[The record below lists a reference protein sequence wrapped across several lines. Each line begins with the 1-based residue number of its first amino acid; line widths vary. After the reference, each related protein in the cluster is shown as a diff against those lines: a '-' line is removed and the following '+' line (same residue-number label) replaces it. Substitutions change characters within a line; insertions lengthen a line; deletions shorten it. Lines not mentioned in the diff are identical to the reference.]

1 MARSRVL
8 LARLLDVLRRR
19 TLERELD
26 EELQTHIDMLVDEYT
41 AGGLSREDASR
52 AARVRLGGIE
62 QTKEAVRDL
71 RTVWFEPVWQDL
83 RHAFRSLQR
92 SPGFTIAA
100 LLTFALGIGASTAI
114 FSVVYGVVLRQFPY
128 RDAERLVLVQT
139 RDRATRQVS
148 PVGFS
153 GPDLEDWRERTRT
166 LQTVAL
172 CSRDTFALD
181 ADTGA
186 ESVKGAYVSRQFFE
200 VLGVSAV
207 LGHLPADADAP
218 EIAISDRLWRT
229 RFGADPKVVGR
240 RVRVNGS
247 AYSIVGVAGPGMTF
261 PTESRSSLGAPATPP
276 DLWAPVEGAPWFNR
290 REFRVGQ
297 LVARMAPDRTIAQVS
312 SDVDAVSRAFGR
324 DYPDWSE
331 YHEAVLVSLTDELT
345 GAIRPALWLLLG
357 AVGCVLLVACA
368 NVANLLLARQTSRT
382 REIAMRVS
390 LGAPRH
396 RLLMHALSESLLLA
410 LVGGG
415 LGVVM
420 ASWVVGALRWLEP
433 ADLPRLD
440 SIRVDLPVL
449 AFALGISTLSA
460 LISAVAPA
468 WRLMTAG
475 RAFAP
480 GAEGRACTPGRNARR
495 IRSALV
501 IVELAV
507 SLVLLVGATL
517 LTRSFLRLVGTDIG
531 VATDHVVTVELNLAM
546 GRTLP
551 PARQI
556 QLAEQ
561 LVGDTSA
568 LPGVRAAAAA
578 NGLPPNRLRM
588 MMSFNLP
595 DWRTGRPVQRDIAL
609 LNPTPQYF
617 RALGIPLVRGRL
629 FTAADGADAPQ
640 IAIVNATAAKRLFGT
655 AAMVGRTLPGS
666 RKAGGKVHHH
676 RRRCGGREDTPG
688 SEKPSGK
695 RSTSHFPST
704 RSATWCSRPGPRGDQ
719 YQLAGALAAVVHKVD
734 RENLHR
740 AGSDAR
746 RSSVGERSRTPEV
759 PNGTVLNPRRARVDP
774 GGRGSLRGRHLYGDR
789 ADSGDWRSDGAWRRA
804 VASGWD
810 DRARGALAGGC
821 WRGSRRVRSL
831 PAHALALGVSLWRDS
846 SRHSVVLAR
855 SCRARSHHGGGH
867 LPGRSTGHPGGIRSL
882 RFARSDCRRPVSEC
896 RPDRV
901 LLTHRLFD
909 AQ

>member
-1 MARSRVL
+1 MARSRV

-186 ESVKGAYVSRQFFE
+186 ETVKGAYVSRQFFE

-382 REIAMRVS
+382 HEIAMRVS

-655 AAMVGRTLPGS
+655 LDVVGRTLPGS
-666 RKAGGKVHHH
+666 RKAGEKYTTIVGVVGDVKYSGLGEAV
-676 RRRCGGREDTPG
+676 RETVYVP
-688 SEKPSGK
+688 
-695 RSTSHFPST
+695 FPQYPFRNMVLT
-704 RSATWCSRPGPRGDQ
+704 ARTTGDQ

-734 RENLHR
+734 REISIGPVRTLDEVVSEAVAR
-740 AGSDAR
+740 PKFRTALFSTLAGLALILAVVGLYGVATYTVTERTREIGVRMALGAGRWQVVGMIVREGLWLAGAGVAVGVCGAFLLTRSLSGFLYGVTARDTASFLLAAAALVLTTAAATCLAAR
-746 RSSVGERSRTPEV
+746 RAT
-759 PNGTVLNPRRARVDP
+759 RVDP
-774 GGRGSLRGRHLYGDR
+774 LVALR
-789 ADSGDWRSDGAWRRA
+789 A
-804 VASGWD
+804 
-810 DRARGALAGGC
+810 
-821 WRGSRRVRSL
+821 
-831 PAHALALGVSLWRDS
+831 
-846 SRHSVVLAR
+846 
-855 SCRARSHHGGGH
+855 
-867 LPGRSTGHPGGIRSL
+867 
-882 RFARSDCRRPVSEC
+882 E
-896 RPDRV
+896 
-901 LLTHRLFD
+901 
-909 AQ
+909 

>member
-1 MARSRVL
+1 
-8 LARLLDVLRRR
+8 
-19 TLERELD
+19 
-26 EELQTHIDMLVDEYT
+26 
-41 AGGLSREDASR
+41 
-52 AARVRLGGIE
+52 
-62 QTKEAVRDL
+62 
-71 RTVWFEPVWQDL
+71 
-83 RHAFRSLQR
+83 
-92 SPGFTIAA
+92 
-100 LLTFALGIGASTAI
+100 
-114 FSVVYGVVLRQFPY
+114 
-128 RDAERLVLVQT
+128 
-139 RDRATRQVS
+139 
-148 PVGFS
+148 
-153 GPDLEDWRERTRT
+153 
-166 LQTVAL
+166 
-172 CSRDTFALD
+172 
-181 ADTGA
+181 
-186 ESVKGAYVSRQFFE
+186 
-200 VLGVSAV
+200 
-207 LGHLPADADAP
+207 
-218 EIAISDRLWRT
+218 
-229 RFGADPKVVGR
+229 
-240 RVRVNGS
+240 
-247 AYSIVGVAGPGMTF
+247 
-261 PTESRSSLGAPATPP
+261 
-276 DLWAPVEGAPWFNR
+276 
-290 REFRVGQ
+290 
-297 LVARMAPDRTIAQVS
+297 MAPDRTIAQVS

-331 YHEAVLVSLTDELT
+331 YHEAVVVSLTDELT

-433 ADLPRLD
+433 ADLPRLTL
-440 SIRVDLPVL
+440 IVYLPVL
-449 AFALGISTLSA
+449 AFALGITLSA

-480 GAEGRACTPGRNARR
+480 RAEGRACTPGRNARR

-551 PARQI
+551 AARQI

-595 DWRTGRPVQRDIAL
+595 DWRTGRPVQRDIGL

-655 AAMVGRTLPGS
+655 LDVVGRTLPGS
-666 RKAGGKVHHH
+666 RKAGGKDTTIVGVVGDVQGLRA
-676 RRRCGGREDTPG
+676 RR
-688 SEKPSGK
+688 
-695 RSTSHFPST
+695 
-704 RSATWCSRPGPRGDQ
+704 SRPGNGLRPISQYPFRNMVLTARTTGDQ

-734 RENLHR
+734 REISIGPVRTLDEVVSE
-740 AGSDAR
+740 AVAR
-746 RSSVGERSRTPEV
+746 PKFRR
-759 PNGTVLNPRRARVDP
+759 TVLNPRRARVDP
-774 GGRGSLRGRHLYGDR
+774 GGRGSLRGRHLFGDR
-789 ADSGDWRSDGAWRRA
+789 ADPGDWRSDGAWRRA

-821 WRGSRRVRSL
+821 WRGSRPVRSL
-831 PAHALALGVSLWRDS
+831 PADALALGVSLWRDS
-846 SRHSVVLAR
+846 SRHGVVLAR
-855 SCRARSHHGGGH
+855 SCRARSHHGDGH
-867 LPGRSTGHPGGIRSL
+867 LPGRSTGHPGGSACCASRGVT
-882 RFARSDCRRPVSEC
+882 AG
-896 RPDRV
+896 V
-901 LLTHRLFD
+901 L
-909 AQ
+909 

>member
-1 MARSRVL
+1 MLHPRKWT
-8 LARLLDVLRRR
+8 ARLLDVLKRR
-19 TLERELD
+19 TLDQELD
-26 EELQTHIDMLVDEYT
+26 EELQTHIQMLVEDYV
-41 AGGLSREDASR
+41 AKGLSAEEAHR

-71 RTVWFEPVWQDL
+71 RAVWFEPVWQDL
-83 RHAFRSLQR
+83 RHAFRSLRR

-114 FSVVYGVVLRQFPY
+114 FSVVYGVLLRQFPY
-128 RDAERLVLVQT
+128 TDADRLVLVQT
-139 RDRATRQVS
+139 RDGATRRVS
-148 PVGFS
+148 PAGFS

-166 LQTVAL
+166 LQSVAL
-172 CSRDTFALD
+172 CSRDIFALD
-181 ADTGA
+181 TDAGA
-186 ESVKGAYVSRQFFE
+186 ETVRGAYVSRQFFD

-207 LGHLPADADAP
+207 LGHLPADEGAP
-218 EIAISDRLWRT
+218 EIAISDRLWRA

-276 DLWAPVEGAPWFNR
+276 DLWAPVERAPWFNR
-290 REFRVGQ
+290 RAFRVGQ
-297 LVARMAPDRTIAQVS
+297 LVARMAPDRTFAQVS

-324 DYPDWSE
+324 DHPDWSE
-331 YHEAVLVSLTDELT
+331 YHEAVVVSLTDELE
-345 GAIRPALWLLLG
+345 GALRPALWLLLG
-357 AVGCVLLVACA
+357 AVGCVLLVACV
-368 NVANLLLARQTSRT
+368 NVANLLLARQTSRA
-382 REIAMRVS
+382 REIALRVS

-396 RLLMHALSESLLLA
+396 RLLMHALTESLLLA

-420 ASWVVGALRWLEP
+420 ASWVVGALRGLEP

-440 SIRVDLPVL
+440 SIRVDLPIL
-449 AFALGISTLSA
+449 AFAFGISTLSA

-468 WRLMTAG
+468 WRLMATG
-475 RAFAP
+475 RALAP
-480 GAEGRACTPGRNARR
+480 GAEGRACTSGRNARG

-551 PARQI
+551 AARQI

-561 LVGDTSA
+561 LVADTSA

-578 NGLPPNRLRM
+578 NGLPPNQSRM

-595 DWRTGRPVQRDIAL
+595 DWRTGGPVQRDIGM

-640 IAIVNATAAKRLFGT
+640 IAIVNVTAAKRLFGT
-655 AAMVGRTLPGS
+655 LDVVGRTLPGS
-666 RKAGGKVHHH
+666 RKAG
-676 RRRCGGREDTPG
+676 
-688 SEKPSGK
+688 EKFTTIVGVVGDVKYSGLGEAVEE
-695 RSTSHFPST
+695 TVYVPFPQYPFRNMVLVART
-704 RSATWCSRPGPRGDQ
+704 TGDQ
-719 YQLAGALAAVVHKVD
+719 SQLVGALAAVVHKVD
-734 RENLHR
+734 REITIGPVRTLDEVVSEAVAR
-740 AGSDAR
+740 PQFRTALFSTLAGLALILAVVGLYGVATYTVTERTREIGVRMALGAGRWQVVGMIVREGLWLAGAGVAVGLCGAFVLTRTLSGFLYGVTARDTASFLLAAAALVLTTAVASYVAAR
-746 RSSVGERSRTPEV
+746 RA
-759 PNGTVLNPRRARVDP
+759 ARVDP
-774 GGRGSLRGRHLYGDR
+774 LVALR
-789 ADSGDWRSDGAWRRA
+789 A
-804 VASGWD
+804 
-810 DRARGALAGGC
+810 
-821 WRGSRRVRSL
+821 
-831 PAHALALGVSLWRDS
+831 
-846 SRHSVVLAR
+846 
-855 SCRARSHHGGGH
+855 
-867 LPGRSTGHPGGIRSL
+867 
-882 RFARSDCRRPVSEC
+882 E
-896 RPDRV
+896 
-901 LLTHRLFD
+901 
-909 AQ
+909 

>member
-1 MARSRVL
+1 MARPRVL
-8 LARLLDVLRRR
+8 LARLLNAVRRR
-19 TLERELD
+19 TLDRELD
-26 EELQTHIDMLVDEYT
+26 EELQTHIDMLIDEYV
-41 AGGLSREDASR
+41 AGGLSRDDARR

-83 RHAFRSLQR
+83 RHAFRSLRR

-114 FSVVYGVVLRQFPY
+114 FSVVYGVLLRQFPY

-166 LQTVAL
+166 LQSVAL
-172 CSRDTFALD
+172 CTRDIFALD
-181 ADTGA
+181 TDAGA
-186 ESVKGAYVSRQFFE
+186 ETVRGAYVSRQFFE

-207 LGHLPADADAP
+207 LGHLPADVGAP
-218 EIAISDRLWRT
+218 EIAISDRLWRA

-240 RVRVNGS
+240 RVTVNGA

-261 PTESRSSLGAPATPP
+261 PTESLSSLGAPATPP

-290 REFRVGQ
+290 RAFRVGQ
-297 LVARMAPDRTIAQVS
+297 LVARIAPDRTFAQVS

-324 DYPDWSE
+324 DHPDWSE
-331 YHEAVLVSLTDELT
+331 YHEAVVVSLTGELT
-345 GAIRPALWLLLG
+345 GALRPALWLLLG

-368 NVANLLLARQTSRT
+368 NVANLLLARQTSRA
-382 REIAMRVS
+382 REIALRVS

-396 RLLMHALSESLLLA
+396 RLLMHALAESLLLA

-420 ASWVVGALRWLEP
+420 ASWVVGALRGLEP

-440 SIRVDLPVL
+440 SIRVDLPIL
-449 AFALGISTLSA
+449 AFAFGISTLSA

-468 WRLMTAG
+468 WRLMATG
-475 RAFAP
+475 RALAP
-480 GAEGRACTPGRNARR
+480 GAEGRACTSGRNARA

-517 LTRSFLRLVGTDIG
+517 LTRSFVRLVGTDMG

-551 PARQI
+551 AARQI

-561 LVGDTSA
+561 LVADTSA

-578 NGLPPNRLRM
+578 NGLPPNQSRM
-588 MMSFNLP
+588 RMSFTMA
-595 DWRTGRPVQRDIAL
+595 DFRTGQPVAHDMGL
-609 LNPTPQYF
+609 LNPTPQF
-617 RALGIPLVRGRL
+617 FAVLGIPLLRGRT
-629 FTAADGADAPQ
+629 FSPADGPNAPEV
-640 IAIVNATAAKRLFGT
+640 AILNASAARRLFGT
-655 AAMVGRTLPGS
+655 VDIVGRNLPVNRQGAPVTIVGVVGDVKYFGLDEAA
-666 RKAGGKVHHH
+666 R
-676 RRRCGGREDTPG
+676 DTVYLP
-688 SEKPSGK
+688 
-695 RSTSHFPST
+695 FPQYPFRNMVLT
-704 RSATWCSRPGPRGDQ
+704 VRTTGDQ

-734 RENLHR
+734 REITIGPVRTLDEVVSEAVAR
-740 AGSDAR
+740 PKFRTALFSTLAGLALSLAVVGLYGVATYTVTERTREIGVRMALGAGRWQVVGMIVREGLWLAGAGVAVGLCGAFLLTRTLSGFLYGVTARDTASFLLAAAALVLTTATASCLAAR
-746 RSSVGERSRTPEV
+746 RAT
-759 PNGTVLNPRRARVDP
+759 RVDP
-774 GGRGSLRGRHLYGDR
+774 LVALR
-789 ADSGDWRSDGAWRRA
+789 A
-804 VASGWD
+804 
-810 DRARGALAGGC
+810 
-821 WRGSRRVRSL
+821 
-831 PAHALALGVSLWRDS
+831 
-846 SRHSVVLAR
+846 
-855 SCRARSHHGGGH
+855 
-867 LPGRSTGHPGGIRSL
+867 
-882 RFARSDCRRPVSEC
+882 E
-896 RPDRV
+896 
-901 LLTHRLFD
+901 
-909 AQ
+909 

>member
-83 RHAFRSLQR
+83 RHAFRSLRR

-114 FSVVYGVVLRQFPY
+114 FSVVYGVLLRQFPY

-166 LQTVAL
+166 LQSVAL

-186 ESVKGAYVSRQFFE
+186 ETVKGAYVSRQFFE

-297 LVARMAPDRTIAQVS
+297 LVARMAPDRTFAQVS

-331 YHEAVLVSLTDELT
+331 YHEAVVVSLTDELT

-551 PARQI
+551 TARQI

-588 MMSFNLP
+588 MMSFSLP
-595 DWRTGRPVQRDIAL
+595 DWRTGRPVQRDIGM

-655 AAMVGRTLPGS
+655 LDVVGRTLPGS
-666 RKAGGKVHHH
+666 RKAGEKYTTIVGVVGDVKYSGLGEAV
-676 RRRCGGREDTPG
+676 RETVYVPF
-688 SEKPSGK
+688 SQYPF
-695 RSTSHFPST
+695 RNMVLTART
-704 RSATWCSRPGPRGDQ
+704 TGDQ

-734 RENLHR
+734 HEISIGPVRTLDEVVSEAVARPKFRTALFSTLAGLALILAVVGLYGVATYTVTERTREIGVRMALG
-740 AGSDAR
+740 AGRWQVVGMIVREGLWLAGAGVAVGLCGAFLLTRSLSGFLYGVTARDTASFLLAAAALVLTTATATCLAAR
-746 RSSVGERSRTPEV
+746 RAT
-759 PNGTVLNPRRARVDP
+759 RVDP
-774 GGRGSLRGRHLYGDR
+774 LVALR
-789 ADSGDWRSDGAWRRA
+789 A
-804 VASGWD
+804 
-810 DRARGALAGGC
+810 
-821 WRGSRRVRSL
+821 
-831 PAHALALGVSLWRDS
+831 
-846 SRHSVVLAR
+846 
-855 SCRARSHHGGGH
+855 
-867 LPGRSTGHPGGIRSL
+867 
-882 RFARSDCRRPVSEC
+882 E
-896 RPDRV
+896 
-901 LLTHRLFD
+901 
-909 AQ
+909 